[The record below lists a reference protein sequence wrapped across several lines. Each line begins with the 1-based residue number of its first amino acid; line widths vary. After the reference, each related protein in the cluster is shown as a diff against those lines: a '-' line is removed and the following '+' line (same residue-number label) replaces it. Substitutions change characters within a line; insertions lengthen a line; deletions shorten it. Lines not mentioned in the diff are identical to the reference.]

1 MPGTPSSPLTVAIVG
16 CGKIADGQY
25 EEIAKMPELARV
37 VAVCD
42 REALM
47 AEQMASR
54 YGIPAYY
61 DDFARMLKVER
72 PDVVHI
78 TTPPGSHLGLARAA
92 IDAGAH
98 VYVEKPLTFRYEDSK
113 ALVEHAVANKKK
125 LTIGYTYYFDPP
137 ALELREL
144 RERGVLGDIVHVEA
158 FFGYGLGG
166 PFGKVLMG
174 DGRHWVHGLPGKL
187 LHNNIDH
194 LLNKALEFI
203 PDEAPRIVAMG
214 NKLRPERFGDVRD
227 DFLDELRVMIAGEK
241 TTFYGTFTSHVK
253 PVSHFVR
260 VYGSKATAHADF
272 HSRTVTLEPDGT
284 LPSAIGRVVPA
295 FQHGARYLAEGAKN
309 VARFAKSEF
318 HFFSGLNRLIRA
330 YYESIRNDSPPP
342 IPYSDILRIAAWLD
356 EIFRQVPQGPGAGGA
371 AGAGAG
377 AAGASDAGREGGAK

>member
-1 MPGTPSSPLTVAIVG
+1 MPLTVAIVG

-25 EEIAKMPELARV
+25 EEISKMPDLARV

-42 REALM
+42 REGLM
-47 AEQMASR
+47 AEQMSTR
-54 YGIPAYY
+54 YGIPAFY
-61 DDFARMLKVER
+61 DDFARMLRVER

-98 VYVEKPLTFRYEDSK
+98 VYVEKPLTMSYADSK
-113 ALVEHAVANKKK
+113 TLVEHAVARDRK

-137 ALELREL
+137 AIELRDL
-144 RERGVLGDIVHVEA
+144 RARGVLGDVVHVEA

-194 LLNKALEFI
+194 LLNKALEFV
-203 PDEAPRIVAMG
+203 PDASPKILAIG
-214 NKLRPERFGDVRD
+214 NKLRPERFGDARD
-227 DFLDELRVMIAGEK
+227 DFADELRVVIAGER

-253 PVSHFVR
+253 PVAHFVK

-272 HSRTVTLEPDGT
+272 VSRTVTLEPDAT

-295 FQHGARYLAEGAKN
+295 FQLGARFLKEGMKN
-309 VARFAKSEF
+309 VGRFAKSEF
-318 HFFSGLNRLIRA
+318 HFFSGLNHLIRS
-330 YYESIRNDSPPP
+330 YYESIVNKTAPP
-342 IPYSDILRIAAWLD
+342 IPYDDILRVSAWLD
-356 EIFRQVPQGPGAGGA
+356 EIFRQVPQGG
-371 AGAGAG
+371 
-377 AAGASDAGREGGAK
+377 SQGGAK

>member
-1 MPGTPSSPLTVAIVG
+1 MPLTVAIIG
-16 CGKIADGQY
+16 CGKIADGQF

-42 REALM
+42 REGLM
-47 AEQMASR
+47 AEQMSMR
-54 YGIPAYY
+54 YGIPAFY
-61 DDFARMLKVER
+61 DDFARLLRVER

-78 TTPPGSHLGLARAA
+78 TTPPGSHLGLARMA
-92 IDAGAH
+92 IDAGSH
-98 VYVEKPLTFRYEDSK
+98 VYVEKPLTMNFADSK
-113 ALVEHAVANKKK
+113 ALVEHAAANKRK

-144 RERGVLGDIVHVEA
+144 RSRGTLGDITHVEA

-203 PDEAPRIVAMG
+203 PDDSPKIMAYGA
-214 NKLRPERFGDVRD
+214 KLRPERFGDARD
-227 DFLDELRVMIAGEK
+227 DFLDELRVIIAGER

-253 PVSHFVR
+253 PVAHFVKA
-260 VYGSKATAHADF
+260 YGTKATAHADF
-272 HSRTVTLEPDGT
+272 VSRTVTLEPDAT

-295 FQHGARYLAEGAKN
+295 FQHSARFLAEGAKN
-309 VARFAKSEF
+309 VARFAKSDF
-318 HFFSGLNRLIRA
+318 HFFSGLNRLIRSF
-330 YYESIRNDSPPP
+330 YESIQNDTAPP
-342 IPYSDILRIAAWLD
+342 IPTRDILRVSAWLD
-356 EIFRQVPQGPGAGGA
+356 EIFRQCPQGSAAQTAGGA
-371 AGAGAG
+371 
-377 AAGASDAGREGGAK
+377 K